1 MSQGGALADVSLVEE
16 GWGPGRGRWSGHSLS
31 WLLLPFGHSCS
42 AVFFRKK
49 SYFYL
54 FCFLAMTHSIF
65 DVGVSVS
72 RPGLA
77 PRPQQ

>member
-1 MSQGGALADVSLVEE
+1 MWKFASGEASSSFFIFCEGESGWALADVSLVEE

-49 SYFYL
+49 VIFIYFVFWL
-54 FCFLAMTHSIF
+54 
-65 DVGVSVS
+65 
-72 RPGLA
+72 
-77 PRPQQ
+77 